1 MTAARPPMGWNSWNT
16 FGEKIDEE
24 LILQIADRMVDE
36 GYREAGYQYLIID
49 DCWALKER
57 DEHGLLVPDPK
68 KFPHGMKAV
77 ADYVHGKGVKIWYV
91 FLCRSNE
98 WIILNMTSAISRK
111 MRTAKIAIIG

>member
-77 ADYVHGKGVKIWYV
+77 ADYVHGKGLKFGMYSCAGVMTCAGYPSSYDHEDRKST
-91 FLCRSNE
+91 R
-98 WIILNMTSAISRK
+98 LNSSHR
-111 MRTAKIAIIG
+111 